1 MISFQTEENTP
12 HLVYIKRDV
21 INNRP
26 VWSLREETGE
36 LLAFSEDKEVLET
49 AVDENYTLV
58 TTH

>member
-1 MISFQTEENTP
+1 MISPQIQENAP
-12 HLVYIKRDV
+12 RVVYIRKDM

-26 VWSLREETGE
+26 VWTLREENGA
-36 LLAFSEDKEVLET
+36 LLAYSEDKETLET